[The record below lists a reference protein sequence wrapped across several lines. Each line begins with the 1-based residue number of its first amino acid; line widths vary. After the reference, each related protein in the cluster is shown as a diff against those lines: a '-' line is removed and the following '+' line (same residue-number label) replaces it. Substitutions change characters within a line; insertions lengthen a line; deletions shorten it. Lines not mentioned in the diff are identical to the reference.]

1 MALQSVVALL
11 PIPDIPTS
19 IAGGATHQSLLLDA
33 ADEKAAFIFRA
44 PKAGDITK
52 VVFLTGTVTTGA
64 IVDVRIETVSLTN
77 GDPTGTLWGTTTN
90 GAVVIANTDDNVF
103 KTATLTLAATVAK
116 GDLLSVV
123 LVNPTISPGDFNVL
137 TSQDHSVGFPYRD
150 LFTTVWTKGI
160 RPLIVGIEYSDGSYN
175 VIQGSILALYQNT
188 TYNNG
193 STPDERGLI
202 FQLPFPCSVRGA
214 WVWVDLD
221 GDADLVLYDSDGTSV
236 LTSVSLDTNVRESA
250 LPDLFISEFSTSI
263 NLSKA
268 TNYRLSLK
276 PTSVTDV
283 TLHEFTVPTAA
294 SMDSNSGGQNFHLTT
309 RTDAGS
315 WSQTTTQ
322 RPLMG
327 LLLSSFDD
335 AVSAS
340 GGGIRLAGH
349 GGLAA

>member
-1 MALQSVVALL
+1 MALQSVLANLS
-11 PIPDIPTS
+11 IPDIPSS
-19 IAGGATHQSLLLDA
+19 ISGAAGHASLLLDA
-33 ADEKAAFIFRA
+33 ADEKVAFIFRA

-52 VVFLTGTVTTGA
+52 VVFLTGAVTTGA
-64 IVDVRIETVSLTN
+64 IVDVRIETVSLTT

-90 GAVVIANTDDNVF
+90 GAVVIANADDNVF

-116 GDLLSVV
+116 GDLLAVV
-123 LVNPTISPGDFNVL
+123 IVNPSVLPGNLNVQ
-137 TSQDHSVGFPYRD
+137 SSSDHNSGYPYRD
-150 LFTTVWTKGI
+150 LFTTVWTKGN
-160 RPLIVGIEYSDGSYN
+160 RPLIIGIEYSGGSYD
-175 VIQGSILALYQNT
+175 VVQGTILASYTST

-221 GDADLVLYDSDGTSV
+221 GDADIVLYDSDGTSV

-250 LPDLFISEFSTSI
+250 IPDLFIVEFSTSI
-263 NLSKA
+263 NLSKT

-283 TLHEFTVPTAA
+283 VLQEFTVSTAA
-294 SMDSNSGGQNFHLTT
+294 AMDSNSGGQNFHLTT

>member
-11 PIPDIPTS
+11 PIPDIPTA

-44 PKAGDITK
+44 PKAGDITE

-123 LVNPTISPGDFNVL
+123 IVNPTVSPGNLNVV
-137 TSQDHSVGFPYRD
+137 TSLDHSAGFPYRD

-175 VIQGSILALYQNT
+175 V
-188 TYNNG
+188 
-193 STPDERGLI
+193 
-202 FQLPFPCSVRGA
+202 
-214 WVWVDLD
+214 
-221 GDADLVLYDSDGTSV
+221 
-236 LTSVSLDTNVRESA
+236 
-250 LPDLFISEFSTSI
+250 
-263 NLSKA
+263 
-268 TNYRLSLK
+268 
-276 PTSVTDV
+276 
-283 TLHEFTVPTAA
+283 
-294 SMDSNSGGQNFHLTT
+294 
-309 RTDAGS
+309 
-315 WSQTTTQ
+315 
-322 RPLMG
+322 
-327 LLLSSFDD
+327 
-335 AVSAS
+335 
-340 GGGIRLAGH
+340 
-349 GGLAA
+349 